1 MLAAVAITGTGII
14 SPLGNRA
21 STVWRNWLN
30 KYNPIEVLS
39 EAWSTTLKTKLVSRC
54 KHVPIELEPHELSR
68 LDRCTQLAIAAAQQA
83 WDECGKPEIDPQRI
97 GVVMSSGIGGL
108 ETLYNGTVELE
119 QKSILRINPNTLPMA
134 MPNSAAGLI
143 SIMLNASGDISA
155 PNSAC
160 AGGAEAIAIAAQWV
174 NEGHV
179 DIAIAGGCE
188 ALINKLGVCAFE
200 ALGALS
206 PDSTHQPQP
215 FGLNRNGFVLGEGA
229 GTLVLENGQHALD
242 RGARILGWVL
252 GWGSSADAYNLVASR
267 PDGLNAKRAIENA
280 IKKADVRLE
289 DIALIK
295 AHATGTKT
303 GDLAEA
309 RVLGEVWGNGSSK
322 PTVIAPKSE
331 IGHCISAS
339 GPIELIMALSCL
351 QQGVAPGLSRHYELD
366 PMLKLPFAAK
376 STEIIG
382 KIGLCNSFGF
392 GGKNQAL
399 IIKSG

>member
-1 MLAAVAITGTGII
+1 MLATVAITGTGII

-30 KYNPIEVLS
+30 KYNAIEVLS

>member
-30 KYNPIEVLS
+30 KYNAIEVLS

-376 STEIIG
+376 STEIVG

-399 IIKSG
+399 IIKS